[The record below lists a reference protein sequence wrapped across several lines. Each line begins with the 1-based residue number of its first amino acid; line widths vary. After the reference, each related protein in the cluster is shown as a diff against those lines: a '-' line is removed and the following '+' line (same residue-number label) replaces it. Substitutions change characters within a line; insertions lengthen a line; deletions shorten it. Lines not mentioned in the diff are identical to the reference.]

1 MTKKNS
7 SQNIEITMEA
17 DAHWAEAILSLP
29 ERLEIRDTSY
39 QISELSDE
47 CKKLVAIYIEDR
59 KIISQ
64 HQELLALSRLGLATI
79 EARIATL
86 AADNMNTKKL
96 KVK

>member
-1 MTKKNS
+1 
-7 SQNIEITMEA
+7 MEA